1 MQKGQIMKIL
11 VDTGTILDV
20 LCKRPEH
27 FDVSSKIWK
36 CCEIGLT
43 EGYISALSVPG
54 IEYILRNEF
63 DNIKAAQIIKQIT
76 FIFKVIELKPSDLRD
91 ASEMYYSDLE
101 NAVQMCQAKR
111 MKLDLIVAKKP
122 VYFRDSKIPALKPE
136 KILEEITGY
145 ALKDGTKA
153 PSSPYHYGA
162 ASITSSKTYSIDEM
176 QISFDDYLNGN
187 VEEYNCG

>member
-1 MQKGQIMKIL
+1 MKIL
-11 VDTGTILDV
+11 VDAGTILDV

-27 FDVSSKIWK
+27 FDISSKIWK

-54 IEYILRNEF
+54 IQYILRNEF
-63 DNIKAAQIIKQIT
+63 DNIKAAQVIKQIT

-122 VYFRDSKIPALKPE
+122 VYFRDSKIPALKPAE
-136 KILEEITGY
+136 ILEEIIKY
-145 ALKDGTKA
+145 SLPDEINASKA
-153 PSSPYHYGA
+153 PYRYGSA
-162 ASITSSKTYSIDEM
+162 GTTSSKNYSIDEM
-176 QISFDDYLNGN
+176 QLSFDDYLNGN
-187 VEEYNCG
+187 VEVYNYG

>member
-54 IEYILRNEF
+54 IEYILRKEF
-63 DNIKAAQIIKQIT
+63 DNIKAAQITKQIT
-76 FIFKVIELKPSDLRD
+76 FIFKIIELKPSDLRD

-153 PSSPYHYGA
+153 PSSPYHYGT
-162 ASITSSKTYSIDEM
+162 ASIKSSKTYSIDEM
-176 QISFDDYLNGN
+176 QLSFDDYLNGN